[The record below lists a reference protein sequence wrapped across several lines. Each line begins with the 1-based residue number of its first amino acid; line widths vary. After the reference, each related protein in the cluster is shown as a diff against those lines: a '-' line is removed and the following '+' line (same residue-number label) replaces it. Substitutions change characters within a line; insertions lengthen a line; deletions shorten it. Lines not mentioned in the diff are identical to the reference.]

1 MGLGQAHIDNL
12 PGEQPGAEY
21 GPQLTSSKEKE
32 LRFYNLE
39 NLILP
44 ILNLEGD
51 SLFQMRKQ
59 PAEALSLAL

>member
-21 GPQLTSSKEKE
+21 GRQLTSSQEKE

-44 ILNLEGD
+44 TMNLERD
-51 SLFQMRKQ
+51 SQFQMRKQ